1 MREMLRSYLESMSQD
16 FNVGGLF
23 NKKKKKLQIQ
33 QQRLLTA
40 TDALQEHVNQQIRQ
54 PMREDM
60 SFVTRFI
67 NKKEASDKVL
77 NQHYDVKPEMIEGLY
92 QPQTSISNT
101 YVLTFSDEVVKAIK
115 KYVEQQSTPI
125 FKEIIENVQADEL
138 PTEESDDLKEY
149 QRYTELNELR
159 QSLTTKN

>member
-1 MREMLRSYLESMSQD
+1 MSQD
-16 FNVGGLF
+16 FNIWRIF

-40 TDALQEHVNQQIRQ
+40 TDALQEHVNQQ
-54 PMREDM
+54 
-60 SFVTRFI
+60 FVNQCEKICHLLRVLSI
-67 NKKEASDKVL
+67 KEASDKVL

-125 FKEIIENVQADEL
+125 FKEIIENVRADEL
-138 PTEESDDLKEY
+138 PTK
-149 QRYTELNELR
+149 
-159 QSLTTKN
+159 KVMI

>member
-1 MREMLRSYLESMSQD
+1 MPHNMREMLRSYLESMSQD
-16 FNVGGLF
+16 FNVGGLLI
-23 NKKKKKLQIQ
+23 KKKKKLQIQ

-67 NKKEASDKVL
+67 NKKDASDKVL

-125 FKEIIENVQADEL
+125 
-138 PTEESDDLKEY
+138 LKK
-149 QRYTELNELR
+149 L
-159 QSLTTKN
+159 

>member
-1 MREMLRSYLESMSQD
+1 MPHNMREMLRSYLESMSQD
-16 FNVGGLF
+16 FNVGGLLI
-23 NKKKKKLQIQ
+23 KKKKKLQIQ

-67 NKKEASDKVL
+67 NKKDASDKVL

-115 KYVEQQSTPI
+115 NTLNNSRHR
-125 FKEIIENVQADEL
+125 F
-138 PTEESDDLKEY
+138 LKK
-149 QRYTELNELR
+149 L
-159 QSLTTKN
+159 

>member
-1 MREMLRSYLESMSQD
+1 MSQD
-16 FNVGGLF
+16 FNVGGFF

-101 YVLTFSDEVVKAIK
+101 YVLTFSDEVVKDIK

-138 PTEESDDLKEY
+138 PTEESDDLK
-149 QRYTELNELR
+149 
-159 QSLTTKN
+159 